1 MSSPRKRR
9 TARAVLRAKRI
20 ASGDMS
26 EDEIQIEVAK
36 RLREAG
42 VPFFHVANER
52 RTTPRQGAKL
62 KAMGVSAGVP
72 DIIAVMPAAVGRGPF
87 ALELKTERGRLS
99 DAQRNWLETL
109 QACGWQTACTY
120 GLREAMDRLQ
130 DWGLIK

>member
-1 MSSPRKRR
+1 
-9 TARAVLRAKRI
+9 
-20 ASGDMS
+20 MS
-26 EDEIQIEVAK
+26 EDEIQLAVA
-36 RLREAG
+36 RALREAG

-52 RTTPRQGAKL
+52 RTSPRQGSKL

-72 DIIAVMPAAVGRGPF
+72 DIIAVMPTLGRGPF

-109 QACGWQTACTY
+109 SECGWDVACTY
-120 GLREAMDRLQ
+120 GLREAMDRLR

>member
-9 TARAVLRAKRI
+9 IARSVLRARRI
-20 ASGDMS
+20 ASGQMS
-26 EDEIQIEVAK
+26 EDEIQIAVAAK
-36 RLREAG
+36 LREAG

-99 DAQRNWLETL
+99 PAQRKWLETL
-109 QACGWQTACTY
+109 QACGWQVACTY
-120 GLREAMDRLQ
+120 GLAEAMDKLRE
-130 DWGLIK
+130 WGL